1 MMKGREESLN
11 KNLRE
16 RKEMS
21 GRREE
26 EGELT

>member
-1 MMKGREESLN
+1 LMMKGGEESLN

-26 EGELT
+26 EGS